1 MAHKT
6 GSLNQMILNASMG
19 SIWTRFC
26 SLYPSVLS
34 AATAGWQ
41 TKSQSWLQY
50 VRLKTKATATPMRAR
65 MMRVRSSSKWPRKDM
80 RSMPSSSS
88 SSPSPPDGGGGG
100 GGVLPPPPRRRG
112 SVAIAC
118 TGAGGGAAAGAGGPG
133 LGSCGY
139 PSSYLSWGSAGC
151 TAGSRDSARSGAP
164 ACTLPGEDT
173 SPAGG
178 TLVPFCSSES
188 VFGVIAVGE
197 NAHLADRFHR
207 RPDHKRRLVEEVDHV
222 DVVVDAVQ
230 QEVILA
236 VGANSV
242 GRETSAGGIARA
254 GLGRQNA
261 RRKPRQEAEGSRP
274 AQRKIGHI
282 LGV

>member
-100 GGVLPPPPRRRG
+100 GGVLPPPPRRRRSG
-112 SVAIAC
+112 AISC
-118 TGAGGGAAAGAGGPG
+118 TGAGAGGGAVAGAAARGAGAPASAPPPPPVGGGGRASAGAGGG
-133 LGSCGY
+133 GGGGGGS
-139 PSSYLSWGSAGC
+139 GSGRR
-151 TAGSRDSARSGAP
+151 G
-164 ACTLPGEDT
+164 
-173 SPAGG
+173 
-178 TLVPFCSSES
+178 
-188 VFGVIAVGE
+188 FG
-197 NAHLADRFHR
+197 
-207 RPDHKRRLVEEVDHV
+207 
-222 DVVVDAVQ
+222 
-230 QEVILA
+230 
-236 VGANSV
+236 
-242 GRETSAGGIARA
+242 
-254 GLGRQNA
+254 
-261 RRKPRQEAEGSRP
+261 
-274 AQRKIGHI
+274 
-282 LGV
+282 

>member
-100 GGVLPPPPRRRG
+100 GGVLPPPPGRRG

-118 TGAGGGAAAGAGGPG
+118 TGAGSAAQIDDQYAELEFRIAHCLWMLGDYGAAREHFARARD
-133 LGSCGY
+133 LDTLRFRADSRINDINRSVT
-139 PSSYLSWGSAGC
+139 SS
-151 TAGSRDSARSGAP
+151 SGAELVDADHIFSRESP
-164 ACTLPGEDT
+164 NGIVGSELIYEHVHMTPEGNYILARAMFLQIASKLAPETGPSL
-173 SPAGG
+173 PAGNRAAN
-178 TLVPFCSSES
+178 VPSQ
-188 VFGVIAVGE
+188 
-197 NAHLADRFHR
+197 DR
-207 RPDHKRRLVEEVDHV
+207 K
-222 DVVVDAVQ
+222 
-230 QEVILA
+230 
-236 VGANSV
+236 S
-242 GRETSAGGIARA
+242 
-254 GLGRQNA
+254 
-261 RRKPRQEAEGSRP
+261 
-274 AQRKIGHI
+274 
-282 LGV
+282 